1 VGNRKRTQPRRFP
14 AFVVIAAVALGAIA
28 VPATAGAK
36 GYRYP
41 LKGPHNYGDL
51 SDTGFGVKRPDGS
64 IHTGQDI
71 LANCGTPIVAV
82 HQAHVIQASKQE
94 GYGNYLVL
102 QGVGSRFAFVYAHMK
117 GRARVGKG
125 RTVRAGQRVGS
136 VGNTGTDSRVCHLHF
151 ELWKG
156 RWFAGGHRINPLP
169 HLRQWDK
176 NSGGPETQP
185 QHRSRFYSA
194 AD

>member
-1 VGNRKRTQPRRFP
+1 MGNRERIRRRGSI
-14 AFVVIAAVALGAIA
+14 AAIAIAAVGVIA
-28 VPATAGAK
+28 VPATAEAK

-41 LKGPHNYGDL
+41 LTGPHNYGDL

-71 LANCGTPIVAV
+71 LANCGTPLKAV
-82 HQAHVIQASKQE
+82 HAATVLKAGKQE

-102 QGVGSRFAFVYAHMK
+102 QGIGSRFAFVYAHMK
-117 GRARVGKG
+117 GRARVRGHS
-125 RTVRAGQRVGS
+125 RVRAGQRVGS

-151 ELWKG
+151 ELWNG
-156 RWFAGGHRINPLP
+156 RWFAGGRRINPLP

-185 QHRSRFYSA
+185 QHHSRFYSA
-194 AD
+194 GD